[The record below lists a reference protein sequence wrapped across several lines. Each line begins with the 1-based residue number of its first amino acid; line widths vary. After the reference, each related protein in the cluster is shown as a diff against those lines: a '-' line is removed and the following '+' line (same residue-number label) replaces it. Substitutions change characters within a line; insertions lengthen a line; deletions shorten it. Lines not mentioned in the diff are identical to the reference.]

1 MYASIRR
8 YKMDPGSVD
17 ELMRRVNEGFV
28 PIISKGPGFLA
39 YYAVNAGGGVVA

>member
-8 YKMDPGSVD
+8 YKMNPGSVD

-28 PIISKGPGFLA
+28 PLVSLRISKKGKTLWHTTA
-39 YYAVNAGGGVVA
+39 